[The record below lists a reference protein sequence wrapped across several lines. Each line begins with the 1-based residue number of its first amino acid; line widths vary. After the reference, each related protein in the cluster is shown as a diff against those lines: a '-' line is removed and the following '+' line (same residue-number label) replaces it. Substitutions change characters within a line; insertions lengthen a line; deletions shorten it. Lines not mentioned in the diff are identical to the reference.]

1 MNQVADRIA
10 NFQEL
15 MKKHKIDIYVVPTA
29 DYHQSEYVGEHF
41 KAREYITGFTGSAG
55 TAVVSKTEARLWT
68 DGRYFIQAAKQL
80 EGTTVELMKMGQP
93 GVPKIGEYL
102 ETALAE
108 GENVGFDG
116 RVVSVTEGEEYE
128 KIASEKNGKVVYA
141 YDLIDEVWEDRPI
154 LSEEPVFELEQKY
167 TGETVESKLARTRAA
182 MKEAGATAHVL
193 TTLMTSAGH

>member
-1 MNQVADRIA
+1 MWGSI
-10 NFQEL
+10 
-15 MKKHKIDIYVVPTA
+15 
-29 DYHQSEYVGEHF
+29 F

-182 MKEAGATAHVL
+182 MKEAVRQHTFLPHW
-193 TTLMTSAGH
+193 MTSAGH